1 MVLSEQSADLGKLE
15 RDQEEILR
23 GILER
28 VRKFSAAAVK
38 VLAPDSK
45 ATEKKSPELSI
56 LVNGQSIFQS
66 DGERAHKIRVTEP
79 AAFDQLKNVI
89 NNPSNSQDN
98 IRIKL
103 GQETVFH
110 VDKNGV
116 QVDRLGLSAKPV
128 QTKKESSLASLE
140 EQVQQL
146 AKIVTRQQK
155 KIELLEKKIDFI
167 TQNASRLKNN
177 KLKSWLSSIGNSIK
191 SAWANIKTKVQE
203 TISSQLKKGGEQ
215 LANFNAKM
223 LEKPVNFMLNKFGQ
237 NEGNGTISFHG
248 ERYSFQRNIESGEI
262 SIFSRSNHRAVVA
275 KGKLTPQASPE
286 DLKILRTLPT
296 KVETILSK
304 NTTQS
309 MSRGR
314 RR

>member
-1 MVLSEQSADLGKLE
+1 MVWDDQSADLGKLE

-28 VRKFSAAAVK
+28 VRNFSAAAAK
-38 VLAPDSK
+38 VLAPDSFLTGNK
-45 ATEKKSPELSI
+45 ADKLSI
-56 LVNGQSIFQS
+56 LVNSKSLFQS
-66 DGERAHKIRVTEP
+66 DGIQKHKIRLSNL
-79 AAFDQLKNVI
+79 ADLDKLKNAI
-89 NNPSNSQDN
+89 NNPGHSQDS

-103 GQETVFH
+103 GQETLFH
-110 VDKNGV
+110 LNQDGV

-128 QTKKESSLASLE
+128 QTKKESSLE
-140 EQVQQL
+140 EQVQDL
-146 AKIVTRQQK
+146 AKIVARQQK

-167 TQNASRLKNN
+167 TQNASQLKNN
-177 KLKSWLSSIGNSIK
+177 KLRSWLSSIGNSIK

-223 LEKPVNFMLNKFGQ
+223 LEKPVNFMLNKFGN

-248 ERYSFQRNIESGEI
+248 EKYSFQKNLESGEI

-296 KVETILSK
+296 KVETILSQ
-304 NTTQS
+304 NSTQS